1 MGRKLDLSKL
11 TDEEAKHVWEV
22 VQRDFDLRKK
32 EEERLEE
39 LKCKIDQES
48 SKREFLTNQ
57 SHLNE
62 THCVHCL
69 QPFKFLLN
77 SKRQCLDCHF
87 YTCKNCS
94 RYNKKEQGWVCDP
107 CRLSRIVKV
116 GSLEWYYE
124 HVRSRFK
131 RFGSAKVLQ
140 SLYGRLQPGQGVNS
154 AFLGLHDR
162 VYSLPDI
169 NSECQLL
176 TSCDAGD
183 DSDDEDNVLRGAEAE
198 RYSRMCKTKR
208 LLSVHPFD
216 FELDSDYSA
225 QSRRQSAQLSPAASS
240 PDAFQSFTDFPNS
253 AEGASQ
259 ESRIAD
265 ADLVFHHVLQEQGP
279 GMSPPE
285 QHFSTQVRLTVNSRR
300 RSLERNPKSGGSWNE
315 PSQSRYSADM
325 DTSDEDVKG
334 AQFPAYPPHHI
345 KRRNRASSQ
354 ENISHSGNQIH
365 ELNTRMSAIER
376 ILNRLEEKILVHSHK
391 SPAPESQTDPDAE
404 EEELKRKLEELASN
418 ISDKEVSSEEEKH
431 EEKKRAKKPEMS
443 SSSDDMA
450 RDAQKRS
457 SAQALSE
464 ITAKVLRAI
473 NATEKAV
480 WESLHGESQC
490 NGGCALPAGQLP
502 SLGDGKEV
510 AEAYRELEEN
520 VYLTAGKTY
529 RLEKTLKELEEGA
542 QHSGTTDSELSELE
556 DKVAS
561 AAAQV
566 QQAESEISDIESRI
580 AALSAAGL
588 TVKSVEKAKKKS
600 SGQAACL
607 HSPGPASS
615 SPGESLDD
623 IKAAPLPLQ
632 AMPGLQRFR
641 RRFNSPLE
649 ITGFDDSFDRN
660 SVYRGSLT
668 QRNPNGKNRR
678 VERLFAKPVMTHLS

>member
-1 MGRKLDLSKL
+1 MGSRWLVL
-11 TDEEAKHVWEV
+11 A
-22 VQRDFDLRKK
+22 FPGLR
-32 EEERLEE
+32 E
-39 LKCKIDQES
+39 LKCKINQES

-77 SKRQCLDCHF
+77 SKRQCQDCHF

-107 CRLSRIVKV
+107 CRLSRIVKI

-140 SLYGRLQPGQGVNS
+140 SLYGRLQPGHGANS
-154 AFLGLHDR
+154 AFLGRQDR

-169 NSECQLL
+169 NSECQLF
-176 TSCDAGD
+176 TSGDIGD
-183 DSDDEDNVLRGAEAE
+183 DNNDEDNVLCGAEAE
-198 RYSRMCKTKR
+198 CYSRMCKTKR

-216 FELDSDYSA
+216 FELDSEYSA
-225 QSRRQSAQLSPAASS
+225 QSRRQSVQLPPAASS
-240 PDAFQSFTDFPNS
+240 PDAFQSFPDFPNS
-253 AEGASQ
+253 AEDASQ
-259 ESRIAD
+259 GESRITD

-279 GMSPPE
+279 GRIPPE
-285 QHFSTQVRLTVNSRR
+285 QHFSTEVRLTVNSRR
-300 RSLERNPKSGGSWNE
+300 RSLERNARPDSPWNE
-315 PSQSRYSADM
+315 QPRSRYSADM
-325 DTSDEDVKG
+325 DTSDEDMKE
-334 AQFPAYPPHHI
+334 AQFPAYPPHHV

-354 ENISHSGNQIH
+354 ENASHSGNQIH
-365 ELNTRMSAIER
+365 ELNKRMSAIER
-376 ILNRLEEKILVHSHK
+376 VLNRLEEKILASSEE
-391 SPAPESQTDPDAE
+391 SPAPDSQLDPDAE
-404 EEELKRKLEELASN
+404 EEELKRKLEELARN
-418 ISDKEVSSEEEKH
+418 ISDKEVSSEEEEH

-443 SSSDDMA
+443 PSSHDMA
-450 RDAQKRS
+450 RDARKRS

-464 ITAKVLRAI
+464 ITAKVLRTI
-473 NATEKAV
+473 NTTEKAV
-480 WESLHGESQC
+480 CELYGENQC
-490 NGGCALPAGQLP
+490 TGGCVLPAGHPP

-520 VYLTAGKTY
+520 VYLTAGKTF
-529 RLEKTLKELEEGA
+529 RLENTLKELEEGA

-566 QQAESEISDIESRI
+566 QQAENEVSDIESRI

-588 TVKSVEKAKKKS
+588 TVKSVEKARKKS
-600 SGQAACL
+600 TGQAACL

-615 SPGESLDD
+615 SPGESSDD
-623 IKAAPLPLQ
+623 VK
-632 AMPGLQRFR
+632 AMPGLQGFR
-641 RRFNSPLE
+641 RKFNSPLE
-649 ITGFDDSFDRN
+649 ITGLDDSFDRN

>member
-57 SHLNE
+57 SHLNA

-77 SKRQCLDCHF
+77 SKRQCLDCGF

-107 CRLSRIVKV
+107 CRLSRIVKI

-154 AFLGLHDR
+154 TFLGLHDR

-176 TSCDAGD
+176 NNGGIED

-198 RYSRMCKTKR
+198 CYSRMRKTKR

-225 QSRRQSAQLSPAASS
+225 QSRRQSVQLSPAASS
-240 PDAFQSFTDFPNS
+240 PDGFQSFPDFHSS
-253 AEGASQ
+253 AEDASQ
-259 ESRIAD
+259 KESRIAE

-279 GMSPPE
+279 GVSPPE
-285 QHFSTQVRLTVNSRR
+285 QHFSTEVRLTVNSRR
-300 RSLERNPKSGGSWNE
+300 RSLERSAKPGSPWNE
-315 PSQSRYSADM
+315 QPRSRYSADM
-325 DTSDEDVKG
+325 DTSDEDMKG
-334 AQFPAYPPHHI
+334 AQFPAYPPQHS

-354 ENISHSGNQIH
+354 ENTSQSGNQIQ
-365 ELNTRMSAIER
+365 ELNKRMSAIER
-376 ILNRLEEKILVHSHK
+376 MLNRLEEKILVRSDE
-391 SPAPESQTDPDAE
+391 SPATESQLDPDAE

-431 EEKKRAKKPEMS
+431 EEEKRVEKPMMS
-443 SSSDDMA
+443 CSSDDMA
-450 RDAQKRS
+450 R
-457 SAQALSE
+457 
-464 ITAKVLRAI
+464 
-473 NATEKAV
+473 
-480 WESLHGESQC
+480 
-490 NGGCALPAGQLP
+490 
-502 SLGDGKEV
+502 
-510 AEAYRELEEN
+510 EARK

-529 RLEKTLKELEEGA
+529 ELEKTLKDLEEGA

-556 DKVAS
+556 DKVAL
-561 AAAQV
+561 AATQV
-566 QQAESEISDIESRI
+566 QQAESEVSDIESRI

-588 TVKSVEKAKKKS
+588 TVKSVEKA
-600 SGQAACL
+600 ACL
-607 HSPGPASS
+607 ESPVPT
-615 SPGESLDD
+615 SPGESSDD
-623 IKAAPLPLQ
+623 IK

-641 RRFNSPLE
+641 RKFNGPLE
-649 ITGFDDSFDRN
+649 ITSFDDSFDRN
-660 SVYRGSLT
+660 SIYRGSLT

>member
-11 TDEEAKHVWEV
+11 TDEEARHVWEV

-48 SKREFLTNQ
+48 SKRAFLTNQ

-87 YTCKNCS
+87 YTCKSCS

-107 CRLSRIVKV
+107 CRLSRIVKI

-140 SLYGRLQPGQGVNS
+140 SLYGRLQPGQRDSS

-169 NSECQLL
+169 NSECQLRAGG
-176 TSCDAGD
+176 SIGD
-183 DSDDEDNVLRGAEAE
+183 DSDDEDDALRGAEAE
-198 RYSRMCKTKR
+198 CYSR
-208 LLSVHPFD
+208 
-216 FELDSDYSA
+216 
-225 QSRRQSAQLSPAASS
+225 
-240 PDAFQSFTDFPNS
+240 SFPGFPSS
-253 AEGASQ
+253 AEDAPQ
-259 ESRIAD
+259 EHRMEEAGL
-265 ADLVFHHVLQEQGP
+265 AAVFHHILQEQEQHP
-279 GMSPPE
+279 SPPE
-285 QHFSTQVRLTVNSRR
+285 QLFSTEVHLTINSRR
-300 RSLERNPKSGGSWNE
+300 RSLERNTKPGSPWGE
-315 PSQSRYSADM
+315 QPRSPYSADM
-325 DTSDEDVKG
+325 DTSDEDVNG
-334 AQFPAYPPHHI
+334 AQKVPAYLPHHM
-345 KRRNRASSQ
+345 KRRSRASSQ

-365 ELNTRMSAIER
+365 ELNKRMSAIER
-376 ILNRLEEKILVHSHK
+376 MLNRLEEKILVHSAE
-391 SPAPESQTDPDAE
+391 SPAPEPQLNPDAE
-404 EEELKRKLEELASN
+404 EEELKRKLQELASH
-418 ISDKEVSSEEEKH
+418 ISDKEVSSEEEER
-431 EEKKRAKKPEMS
+431 EEKTEVKKPQMS

-450 RDAQKRS
+450 SEARKRS

-464 ITAKVLRAI
+464 ITAEVLRAI

-480 WESLHGESQC
+480 CESVHGESQS
-490 NGGCALPAGQLP
+490 NGPCAPLGGQRP
-502 SLGDGKEV
+502 SLEDGKEV

-529 RLEKTLKELEEGA
+529 QLETTLVELEEGA
-542 QHSGTTDSELSELE
+542 QHGGTTDSELSELE

-561 AAAQV
+561 AAARV

-588 TVKSVEKAKKKS
+588 TVKSVEKARKKS
-600 SGQAACL
+600 GQEMY
-607 HSPGPASS
+607 GPQF
-615 SPGESLDD
+615 L
-623 IKAAPLPLQ
+623 
-632 AMPGLQRFR
+632 R
-641 RRFNSPLE
+641 RKFNSPLE
-649 ITGFDDSFDRN
+649 ISSPDDSFDRN
-660 SVYRGSLT
+660 SAYRGSLT
-668 QRNPNGKNRR
+668 QRNPNGKSRR
-678 VERLFAKPVMTHLS
+678 AERLFAKPVMTHLP

>member
-1 MGRKLDLSKL
+1 MGSRGGGAGLFALRQQHPRARDRAIGVATNGIGFGSRHDEMGRKLDLSKL

-48 SKREFLTNQ
+48 SKREFLTSQ
-57 SHLNE
+57 SHLND

-107 CRLSRIVKV
+107 CRLSRIVKI

-140 SLYGRLQPGQGVNS
+140 SLYGRLQPGQGLNS

-169 NSECQLL
+169 NRECQLL
-176 TSCDAGD
+176 TGCDGGD
-183 DSDDEDNVLRGAEAE
+183 DSDEEDNVLRGAEAE
-198 RYSRMCKTKR
+198 CYSRMCKTKR

-225 QSRRQSAQLSPAASS
+225 QSRRQSVQLSPAASS
-240 PDAFQSFTDFPNS
+240 PDAFQSFPDFPNS
-253 AEGASQ
+253 AEDGSQ
-259 ESRIAD
+259 ESRITD
-265 ADLVFHHVLQEQGP
+265 ADLVFHHVLQEP
-279 GMSPPE
+279 GVSAPE
-285 QHFSTQVRLTVNSRR
+285 QHFSTEVRLTVNAGR
-300 RSLERNPKSGGSWNE
+300 RSLERNPKPGIPRKE
-315 PSQSRYSADM
+315 PPRARYSADM
-325 DTSDEDVKG
+325 DTSNEDVKG
-334 AQFPAYPPHHI
+334 AQLPTYPAHHV
-345 KRRNRASSQ
+345 KRRSRASSQ
-354 ENISHSGNQIH
+354 ENISHSSNQIH

-376 ILNRLEEKILVHSHK
+376 VLNRLEEKILTRSDE
-391 SPAPESQTDPDAE
+391 SPAPESHTDPDAE
-404 EEELKRKLEELASN
+404 EEDLKRKLEELASN
-418 ISDKEVSSEEEKH
+418 ISDKEVSSDEEKCEEE
-431 EEKKRAKKPEMS
+431 KRAKKPEITS
-443 SSSDDMA
+443 SGDDMA
-450 RDAQKRS
+450 RDVQK
-457 SAQALSE
+457 
-464 ITAKVLRAI
+464 
-473 NATEKAV
+473 
-480 WESLHGESQC
+480 
-490 NGGCALPAGQLP
+490 
-502 SLGDGKEV
+502 
-510 AEAYRELEEN
+510 

-529 RLEKTLKELEEGA
+529 QLEKTLKELEEGA

-556 DKVAS
+556 DKVAL

-600 SGQAACL
+600 SVQAARL

-623 IKAAPLPLQ
+623 IKA
-632 AMPGLQRFR
+632 MPGLQRFR
-641 RRFNSPLE
+641 RKFNSPLE
-649 ITGFDDSFDRN
+649 ITSFDDSFDRN

>member
-48 SKREFLTNQ
+48 SKREFLTSQ

-107 CRLSRIVKV
+107 CRLSRIVKI

-140 SLYGRLQPGQGVNS
+140 SLYGRLQPGQGLNS

-169 NSECQLL
+169 NRECQLL

-183 DSDDEDNVLRGAEAE
+183 DSDEEDNVLRGAEAE
-198 RYSRMCKTKR
+198 RYSR
-208 LLSVHPFD
+208 
-216 FELDSDYSA
+216 
-225 QSRRQSAQLSPAASS
+225 
-240 PDAFQSFTDFPNS
+240 SFPDFPNS
-253 AEGASQ
+253 AEDGSP
-259 ESRIAD
+259 ESRITD
-265 ADLVFHHVLQEQGP
+265 ADLVFHHVLQEP
-279 GMSPPE
+279 GVSAPE
-285 QHFSTQVRLTVNSRR
+285 QHFSTEVRLTVNARR
-300 RSLERNPKSGGSWNE
+300 RSLERNPKPGIPWNE
-315 PSQSRYSADM
+315 PPRTRYSADM
-325 DTSDEDVKG
+325 DTSDEDMKG
-334 AQFPAYPPHHI
+334 AQLSTYHV

-354 ENISHSGNQIH
+354 ENISHSSNQ
-365 ELNTRMSAIER
+365 SA
-376 ILNRLEEKILVHSHK
+376 
-391 SPAPESQTDPDAE
+391 APEFHTDPDAE

-418 ISDKEVSSEEEKH
+418 ISDKEVSSDEEER
-431 EEKKRAKKPEMS
+431 EEEKRAKKPEMS
-443 SSSDDMA
+443 SFSDHVA
-450 RDAQKRS
+450 RDVRK
-457 SAQALSE
+457 
-464 ITAKVLRAI
+464 
-473 NATEKAV
+473 
-480 WESLHGESQC
+480 
-490 NGGCALPAGQLP
+490 
-502 SLGDGKEV
+502 
-510 AEAYRELEEN
+510 
-520 VYLTAGKTY
+520 VYLTAGKSY
-529 RLEKTLKELEEGA
+529 QLEKTLKELEEGA

-600 SGQAACL
+600 SVQAACL
-607 HSPGPASS
+607 LSPGPASS

-623 IKAAPLPLQ
+623 IKA
-632 AMPGLQRFR
+632 MPGLQRFR
-641 RRFNSPLE
+641 RKFNSPLE
-649 ITGFDDSFDRN
+649 ITSFDDSFDRN

>member
-107 CRLSRIVKV
+107 CRLARIVKV

-183 DSDDEDNVLRGAEAE
+183 DSDDEDNALRGAEAE

-300 RSLERNPKSGGSWNE
+300 RSLERNPKPGGPWNE

-391 SPAPESQTDPDAE
+391 STAPESQTDPDAE

-450 RDAQKRS
+450 RDAQK
-457 SAQALSE
+457 
-464 ITAKVLRAI
+464 
-473 NATEKAV
+473 
-480 WESLHGESQC
+480 
-490 NGGCALPAGQLP
+490 
-502 SLGDGKEV
+502 
-510 AEAYRELEEN
+510 

-607 HSPGPASS
+607 HSPSPASS

-649 ITGFDDSFDRN
+649 IAGFDDSFDRN

>member
-39 LKCKIDQES
+39 LKCKINQES

-77 SKRQCLDCHF
+77 SKRQCQDCHF

-107 CRLSRIVKV
+107 CRLSRIVKI

-140 SLYGRLQPGQGVNS
+140 SLYGRLQPGHGSNS
-154 AFLGLHDR
+154 TFLGLQDR

-176 TSCDAGD
+176 TSGD
-183 DSDDEDNVLRGAEAE
+183 VGADSNDEDNVLCGAEAE
-198 RYSRMCKTKR
+198 CYSRMCKTKR

-216 FELDSDYSA
+216 FELDSEYSV

-240 PDAFQSFTDFPNS
+240 PDAFQSFPDFANS
-253 AEGASQ
+253 AEDAPQ
-259 ESRIAD
+259 ESRITD
-265 ADLVFHHVLQEQGP
+265 ADLVFHHSLQEQGP
-279 GMSPPE
+279 GRIPPE
-285 QHFSTQVRLTVNSRR
+285 QHFSTEVRLTINSRR
-300 RSLERNPKSGGSWNE
+300 RSLERNARPGSPWSE
-315 PSQSRYSADM
+315 QPRSRYSADM
-325 DTSDEDVKG
+325 DTSDEDMKE
-334 AQFPAYPPHHI
+334 AQFLAYPPHHMR
-345 KRRNRASSQ
+345 RRNRASSQ
-354 ENISHSGNQIH
+354 ENASHSGNQIH
-365 ELNTRMSAIER
+365 ELNKRMSAIER
-376 ILNRLEEKILVHSHK
+376 VLNRLEEKILVSSEE
-391 SPAPESQTDPDAE
+391 SPAPDSQLDPDAE

-418 ISDKEVSSEEEKH
+418 ISDKEVSSEEEAH
-431 EEKKRAKKPEMS
+431 EEKKREKKPEMS
-443 SSSDDMA
+443 PSSDDMA
-450 RDAQKRS
+450 RDARK
-457 SAQALSE
+457 
-464 ITAKVLRAI
+464 
-473 NATEKAV
+473 
-480 WESLHGESQC
+480 
-490 NGGCALPAGQLP
+490 
-502 SLGDGKEV
+502 
-510 AEAYRELEEN
+510 
-520 VYLTAGKTY
+520 VYLTAGKTF
-529 RLEKTLKELEEGA
+529 RLESTLKELEEGA

-566 QQAESEISDIESRI
+566 QQAENEVSDIESRI

-588 TVKSVEKAKKKS
+588 TVKSVEKARKKS
-600 SGQAACL
+600 NGQAACL
-607 HSPGPASS
+607 HSPGATSS
-615 SPGESLDD
+615 SPGESSDD
-623 IKAAPLPLQ
+623 VK
-632 AMPGLQRFR
+632 AMPGLQGFR
-641 RRFNSPLE
+641 RKFNSPLN
-649 ITGFDDSFDRN
+649 ITGLDDSFDRN

>member
-22 VQRDFDLRKK
+22 IQRDFDLRKK

-77 SKRQCLDCHF
+77 SKRQCLDCRF

-107 CRLSRIVKV
+107 CRLSRIVKI

-131 RFGSAKVLQ
+131 RFGSAKVLR
-140 SLYGRLQPGQGVNS
+140 SLYGRLQPGQGLTS

-176 TSCDAGD
+176 TSGD
-183 DSDDEDNVLRGAEAE
+183 IGDNSNDEDDVLRGAEAE
-198 RYSRMCKTKR
+198 CYSRMRKTKR

-216 FELDSDYSA
+216 FELDSEYSA
-225 QSRRQSAQLSPAASS
+225 QSRRQSVQLSPAASS
-240 PDAFQSFTDFPNS
+240 PDAFQSFPDFPNS
-253 AEGASQ
+253 AEDASQ
-259 ESRIAD
+259 EESRIMD
-265 ADLVFHHVLQEQGP
+265 TDLVFHHVLQEEGL
-279 GMSPPE
+279 GVSPPE
-285 QHFSTQVRLTVNSRR
+285 QHFSTEVRLTVNSRT
-300 RSLERNPKSGGSWNE
+300 RSLERNAKPGSPQNE
-315 PSQSRYSADM
+315 QPRSRYSADM

-334 AQFPAYPPHHI
+334 AQFPAYPHHHM

-354 ENISHSGNQIH
+354 ENISHSGNQ
-365 ELNTRMSAIER
+365 
-376 ILNRLEEKILVHSHK
+376 
-391 SPAPESQTDPDAE
+391 SPAPESQLDPDAE

-418 ISDKEVSSEEEKH
+418 ISDKEVSSEEEEL

-443 SSSDDMA
+443 SSSEDMA
-450 RDAQKRS
+450 RDARK
-457 SAQALSE
+457 
-464 ITAKVLRAI
+464 
-473 NATEKAV
+473 
-480 WESLHGESQC
+480 
-490 NGGCALPAGQLP
+490 
-502 SLGDGKEV
+502 
-510 AEAYRELEEN
+510 

-588 TVKSVEKAKKKS
+588 TVNSVEKARKKS
-600 SGQAACL
+600 SGQAAGL
-607 HSPGPASS
+607 YSPSSTSS
-615 SPGESLDD
+615 SPGESSDD
-623 IKAAPLPLQ
+623 IKA
-632 AMPGLQRFR
+632 MPGPQGFR
-641 RRFNSPLE
+641 RKFNSPLE
-649 ITGFDDSFDRN
+649 ITGLDDSFDRN

>member
-48 SKREFLTNQ
+48 SKREFLTSQ

-107 CRLSRIVKV
+107 CRLSRIVKI

-140 SLYGRLQPGQGVNS
+140 SLYGRLQPGQGLNS

-169 NSECQLL
+169 NRECQLL
-176 TSCDAGD
+176 SSCDPGD
-183 DSDDEDNVLRGAEAE
+183 DSDEEDNILRGAEAE
-198 RYSRMCKTKR
+198 HYSR
-208 LLSVHPFD
+208 
-216 FELDSDYSA
+216 
-225 QSRRQSAQLSPAASS
+225 
-240 PDAFQSFTDFPNS
+240 SFPDFPNS
-253 AEGASQ
+253 AEDGSQ
-259 ESRIAD
+259 ESRITD
-265 ADLVFHHVLQEQGP
+265 ADLVFHHVLQEP
-279 GMSPPE
+279 GVSAPE
-285 QHFSTQVRLTVNSRR
+285 QHFSTEVRLTVNARR
-300 RSLERNPKSGGSWNE
+300 RSLERNPKPGTPWNE
-315 PSQSRYSADM
+315 PPRARYSADM

-334 AQFPAYPPHHI
+334 AQFPAYPPQHV
-345 KRRNRASSQ
+345 KRRSRASSQ
-354 ENISHSGNQIH
+354 ENISHSSNQ
-365 ELNTRMSAIER
+365 
-376 ILNRLEEKILVHSHK
+376 
-391 SPAPESQTDPDAE
+391 SPAPESHTDPDAE

-418 ISDKEVSSEEEKH
+418 ISDKEVSSDEEER

-450 RDAQKRS
+450 RDVRKRQ

-473 NATEKAV
+473 NATEEAV
-480 WESLHGESQC
+480 WESLHGESQA
-490 NGGCALPAGQLP
+490 CALPAGQLP
-502 SLGDGKEV
+502 GLADGKEV

-529 RLEKTLKELEEGA
+529 QLEKTLKELEEGA
-542 QHSGTTDSELSELE
+542 QHSSTTDSELSELE

-588 TVKSVEKAKKKS
+588 TVKSVEKAKRKS
-600 SGQAACL
+600 SVQAACL
-607 HSPGPASS
+607 RSPGPASS
-615 SPGESLDD
+615 SPGESVDD
-623 IKAAPLPLQ
+623 IK

-641 RRFNSPLE
+641 RKFNSPLE
-649 ITGFDDSFDRN
+649 ITSFDDSFDRN

>member
-39 LKCKIDQES
+39 LKCKINQES

-77 SKRQCLDCHF
+77 SKRQCQDCHF

-107 CRLSRIVKV
+107 CRLSRIVKI

-140 SLYGRLQPGQGVNS
+140 SLYGRLQPGHGKNS
-154 AFLGLHDR
+154 VFLGRQDR

-176 TSCDAGD
+176 TSGD
-183 DSDDEDNVLRGAEAE
+183 VGDGSNDEDNVLCGAEAE
-198 RYSRMCKTKR
+198 CYSRMCKTKR

-216 FELDSDYSA
+216 FELDSEYSA

-240 PDAFQSFTDFPNS
+240 PDAFQSFPDFPTP
-253 AEGASQ
+253 AEDASQ
-259 ESRIAD
+259 ESRITD
-265 ADLVFHHVLQEQGP
+265 ADLVFHHILQEQGP
-279 GMSPPE
+279 GRIPPE
-285 QHFSTQVRLTVNSRR
+285 QHFSTEVRLTVNSRR
-300 RSLERNPKSGGSWNE
+300 RSLERNARPGSPWNE
-315 PSQSRYSADM
+315 QPRSRYSADM
-325 DTSDEDVKG
+325 DTSDEDMKE
-334 AQFPAYPPHHI
+334 AQFPAYPAHHM

-354 ENISHSGNQIH
+354 ENASHSGSQIH
-365 ELNTRMSAIER
+365 ELNKRMSAIER
-376 ILNRLEEKILVHSHK
+376 VLNRLEEKILVSSEE
-391 SPAPESQTDPDAE
+391 SPAPDSQLDPDAE

-418 ISDKEVSSEEEKH
+418 ISDKEVSSEEEDC
-431 EEKKRAKKPEMS
+431 EEKKRSKKPEMS
-443 SSSDDMA
+443 PSCDDMA
-450 RDAQKRS
+450 RDARK
-457 SAQALSE
+457 
-464 ITAKVLRAI
+464 
-473 NATEKAV
+473 
-480 WESLHGESQC
+480 
-490 NGGCALPAGQLP
+490 
-502 SLGDGKEV
+502 
-510 AEAYRELEEN
+510 
-520 VYLTAGKTY
+520 VYLTAGKTFQ
-529 RLEKTLKELEEGA
+529 LESTLKELEEGA

-566 QQAESEISDIESRI
+566 QQAENEVSDIESRI

-588 TVKSVEKAKKKS
+588 TVKSVEKARKKS
-600 SGQAACL
+600 NGQAACL
-607 HSPGPASS
+607 HSSGATSS
-615 SPGESLDD
+615 SPGESSDD
-623 IKAAPLPLQ
+623 VKT
-632 AMPGLQRFR
+632 MPGLQRFR
-641 RRFNSPLE
+641 SKFNSPLD
-649 ITGFDDSFDRN
+649 IPGLDDSFDRN

>member
-1 MGRKLDLSKL
+1 MGSRGGGAGLSSPLRQQQQQQQRPHSERSGAASNGSGFGEMGRKLDLSKL

-22 VQRDFDLRKK
+22 VRRDFDLRKK

-39 LKCKIDQES
+39 LKCKINQES
-48 SKREFLTNQ
+48 SKREFLTSQ

-77 SKRQCLDCHF
+77 SKRQCLDCRF

-94 RYNKKEQGWVCDP
+94 RYHKKEQGWVCDP
-107 CRLSRIVKV
+107 CRLSRIVKI

-140 SLYGRLQPGQGVNS
+140 SLYGRLQPGQGLNS

-169 NSECQLL
+169 NRECQLL
-176 TSCDAGD
+176 SSCDPAGD
-183 DSDDEDNVLRGAEAE
+183 DSDEEDNILRGAEAE

-240 PDAFQSFTDFPNS
+240 PDAFQSFPDFPTS
-253 AEGASQ
+253 AEDVSQ
-259 ESRIAD
+259 ESRIGD
-265 ADLVFHHVLQEQGP
+265 ADLVFHHVLQEP
-279 GMSPPE
+279 GASAPE
-285 QHFSTQVRLTVNSRR
+285 QHFSTEVRLTVNARRR
-300 RSLERNPKSGGSWNE
+300 RSLERNPKPGLPWNE
-315 PSQSRYSADM
+315 PPRARYSADM
-325 DTSDEDVKG
+325 DTSDEELRG
-334 AQFPAYPPHHI
+334 AQLPVQPS

-354 ENISHSGNQIH
+354 ENISHSSNQIH

-376 ILNRLEEKILVHSHK
+376 VLNRLEEKILARPDESL
-391 SPAPESQTDPDAE
+391 APESHTDPDAE

-418 ISDKEVSSEEEKH
+418 ISDKEVSSDEEER
-431 EEKKRAKKPEMS
+431 EEEKRAKKPEMS
-443 SSSDDMA
+443 SSTEAMT
-450 RDAQKRS
+450 RDVRK
-457 SAQALSE
+457 
-464 ITAKVLRAI
+464 
-473 NATEKAV
+473 
-480 WESLHGESQC
+480 
-490 NGGCALPAGQLP
+490 
-502 SLGDGKEV
+502 
-510 AEAYRELEEN
+510 
-520 VYLTAGKTY
+520 VYLAAGKTY
-529 RLEKTLKELEEGA
+529 QLEKTLKELEEGA

-588 TVKSVEKAKKKS
+588 TVKSVEKAKKAKS
-600 SGQAACL
+600 SVLAACL
-607 HSPGPASS
+607 HSPAPASS

-623 IKAAPLPLQ
+623 IKA
-632 AMPGLQRFR
+632 MPGLQRFR
-641 RRFNSPLE
+641 RKFNSPLE
-649 ITGFDDSFDRN
+649 ITSFDDSFDRN
-660 SVYRGSLT
+660 SAYRGSLT

>member
-48 SKREFLTNQ
+48 NKREFLTNQ

-77 SKRQCLDCHF
+77 SKRQCLDCRF

-107 CRLSRIVKV
+107 CRLSRIVKI

-176 TSCDAGD
+176 TSGD
-183 DSDDEDNVLRGAEAE
+183 IGDESDDEDDVLRGAEAE
-198 RYSRMCKTKR
+198 CYSR
-208 LLSVHPFD
+208 
-216 FELDSDYSA
+216 
-225 QSRRQSAQLSPAASS
+225 
-240 PDAFQSFTDFPNS
+240 SFPDFPNS
-253 AEGASQ
+253 AEDASQ
-259 ESRIAD
+259 KESRITD

-279 GMSPPE
+279 GASPPE
-285 QHFSTQVRLTVNSRR
+285 QHFSTEVRLTVNSRT
-300 RSLERNPKSGGSWNE
+300 RSLERNAKPGSHWNE
-315 PSQSRYSADM
+315 QPRSRYSADM

-334 AQFPAYPPHHI
+334 PQFPAYLPHHT

-354 ENISHSGNQIH
+354 ENVNHSGNQIH
-365 ELNTRMSAIER
+365 ELNKRMSAIER
-376 ILNRLEEKILVHSHK
+376 MLNRLEEKILVRSDE
-391 SPAPESQTDPDAE
+391 SPAPESQLDPDAE

-418 ISDKEVSSEEEKH
+418 ISDKEVSSEEEEH

-450 RDAQKRS
+450 RDARKRS

-480 WESLHGESQC
+480 CESLHGESQC
-490 NGGCALPAGQLP
+490 NGSCALPAGQLL

-510 AEAYRELEEN
+510 AEVYRELEEN

-529 RLEKTLKELEEGA
+529 QLEKTLKELEEGA
-542 QHSGTTDSELSELE
+542 QHCGTTDSELSELE

-588 TVKSVEKAKKKS
+588 TVKSVEKARKKS
-600 SGQAACL
+600 SEQAACL
-607 HSPGPASS
+607 CSPGPTSS
-615 SPGESLDD
+615 SPAESSDD
-623 IKAAPLPLQ
+623 VK
-632 AMPGLQRFR
+632 AMPGLQEFR
-641 RRFNSPLE
+641 RKFNSPLE
-649 ITGFDDSFDRN
+649 ITGLDNSFDRK